1 MQRIKS
7 TSLVL
12 FLMVLCLSSCYH
24 NKSGRQ
30 TSDGYADS
38 TGTTVL
44 TNTFEQTH
52 HYSQNYNFVVK
63 ADSLMLLRQQPE
75 ERLYDMTTDSTAVY
89 KHDRLVVVD
98 IRILN
103 NDTSDSV
110 WVQVAR
116 DQNTFGWVHESVL
129 LKKVVPDDP
138 ISQFISIFSD
148 VHLLIFLV
156 IIVLIGVGYLLHGM
170 FVKKAKMVHFNDICS
185 FYPTLCALIV
195 AAAATFYSSIQLF
208 APDAWQNFY
217 YHPSLNPFAVP
228 PLLSVFLTSVW
239 MLVIVSIAT
248 VDDVYHKLEFGEAT
262 LYLCGLAGICA
273 ANYIIFS
280 VLTLYY
286 IGYILLVIYTC
297 FALFR
302 YFKYNSYS
310 YVCGSCGTRMKDK
323 GRCPRCGA
331 WNE

>member
-1 MQRIKS
+1 M
-7 TSLVL
+7 
-12 FLMVLCLSSCYH
+12 
-24 NKSGRQ
+24 
-30 TSDGYADS
+30 
-38 TGTTVL
+38 
-44 TNTFEQTH
+44 
-52 HYSQNYNFVVK
+52 
-63 ADSLMLLRQQPE
+63 
-75 ERLYDMTTDSTAVY
+75 
-89 KHDRLVVVD
+89 
-98 IRILN
+98 RILN
-103 NDTSDSV
+103 KDASDSV
-110 WVQVAR
+110 WIQVAR

-138 ISQFISIFSD
+138 ISQFISTFSD

-156 IIVLIGVGYLLHGM
+156 IIVIIGVSYLLHGI
-170 FVKKAKMVHFNDICS
+170 FAKKAKVVHFNDICS

-195 AAAATFYSSIQLF
+195 ASAATFYSSIQLF

-228 PLLSVFLTSVW
+228 PILSIFLTSVW
-239 MLVIVSIAT
+239 LLVIVGIAT

-286 IGYILLVIYTC
+286 LGYFLLVAYIG
-297 FALFR
+297 FALLK
-302 YFKYNSYS
+302 YFKGNSYG
-310 YVCGSCGTRMKDK
+310 YACGSCGARMRGK
-323 GRCPRCGA
+323 GRCDKCGA